1 MLTSQE
7 KENIIKAVEKLSDDK
22 INEVLNSGK
31 HKIEK
36 IQFTMQACQSE
47 KWNRNSR
54 KGGNV
59 NR

>member
-7 KENIIKAVEKLSDDK
+7 KEKIIKAVSELSDDK
-22 INEVLNSGK
+22 IDEVLRLGD
-31 HKIEK
+31 HKIEIMQYK
-36 IQFTMQACQSE
+36 IKACQSE